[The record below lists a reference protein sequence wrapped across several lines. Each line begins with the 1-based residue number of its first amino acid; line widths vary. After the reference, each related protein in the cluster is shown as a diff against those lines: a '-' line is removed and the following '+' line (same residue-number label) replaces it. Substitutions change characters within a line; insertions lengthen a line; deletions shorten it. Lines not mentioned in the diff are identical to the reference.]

1 MISESELEHASNM
14 ADARLGVAEQ
24 FSYPLAFF
32 VALAAHF
39 KWESWLLSVP
49 VFGIVF
55 WLSVRSYR
63 KASNEAEDA
72 YYKAAKLGKYSKA
85 MSLDDESPD

>member
-1 MISESELEHASNM
+1 MISESELEHASNL

-32 VALAAHF
+32 VALAAYL

-49 VFGIVF
+49 TFALVF
-55 WLSVRSYR
+55 WLSIQSYR
-63 KASNEAEDA
+63 KASDEAEDA
-72 YYKAAKLGKYSKA
+72 YYKAAKLGNYSKA
-85 MSLDDESPD
+85 MRPEDSSPN